1 MRALTFQM
9 GHYLSP
15 RFGKH
20 DWEVELKSSPRLV
33 KAIRELQ
40 YPRNEEE
47 KSHALAYLRD
57 PDTVEEAD
65 FKMFS
70 LRVLS
75 FEADRLPV
83 VSAFVV
89 YVAVTVDME

>member
-1 MRALTFQM
+1 M
-9 GHYLSP
+9 
-15 RFGKH
+15 
-20 DWEVELKSSPRLV
+20 
-33 KAIRELQ
+33 
-40 YPRNEEE
+40 
-47 KSHALAYLRD
+47 AYLRD